1 MESELVVLRVVV
13 PSSVVVVTNKKF
25 YEEKLRQSE
34 KILFSINVSQNSKV
48 VVTRILLLQGSWT
61 YAFFLVTFTEI
72 WDYTFLLN
80 FV

>member
-48 VVTRILLLQGSWT
+48 VVTRILLLQG
-61 YAFFLVTFTEI
+61 
-72 WDYTFLLN
+72 N
-80 FV
+80 